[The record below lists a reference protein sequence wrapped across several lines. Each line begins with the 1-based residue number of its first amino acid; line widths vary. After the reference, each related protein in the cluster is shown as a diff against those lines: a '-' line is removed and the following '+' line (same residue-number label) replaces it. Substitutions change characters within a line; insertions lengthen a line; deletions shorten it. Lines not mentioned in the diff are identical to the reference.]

1 MSPVDVIHVIKNISN
16 IKRDDTNCL
25 TEDLLMEMFVL
36 ATLNFSF
43 VWWRSRTFNN
53 TGNYIVTVTNVA
65 CEICDVKQKGRSIC
79 KDNIQN

>member
-16 IKRDDTNCL
+16 IKRDDTHCL
-25 TEDLLMEMFVL
+25 TEDPLIEMFVC

-53 TGNYIVTVTNVA
+53 TGNDIVPVTKAA
-65 CEICDVKQKGRSIC
+65 CGICDVKQKGQSIC
-79 KDNIQN
+79 